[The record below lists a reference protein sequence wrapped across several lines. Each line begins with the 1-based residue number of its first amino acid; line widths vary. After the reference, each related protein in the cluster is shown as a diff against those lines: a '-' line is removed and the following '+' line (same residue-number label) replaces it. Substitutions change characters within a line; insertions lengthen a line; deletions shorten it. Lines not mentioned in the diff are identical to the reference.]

1 MELIKCSGAHLAEVT
16 ALYHRTVKYLEE
28 NINYPKWS
36 AAHPSDE
43 GIAQAFSAGTQYMC
57 VENGKALGAVV
68 LNDNPEGYYEAG
80 EWSRDLQPGEFLVIH
95 ALAVDPEC
103 ARKGVGRF
111 MTEQC
116 IALAEKGG
124 FRAVR
129 LDVVPGNE
137 PAGQLYKNAGFTFA
151 GTKDLRRNIEKV
163 PVFDLYE
170 INLG

>member
-1 MELIKCSGAHLAEVT
+1 MELIKCSGAQLAEVT

-43 GIAQAFSAGTQYMC
+43 GIAQAVSAGTQYIC
-57 VENGKALGAVV
+57 IENGKALGAAV
-68 LNDNPEGYYEAG
+68 LNEDPEGYYEAG

-95 ALAVDPEC
+95 MLAVDPGF
-103 ARKGVGRF
+103 ARQGVAKF
-111 MTEQC
+111 MVEQC

-129 LDVVPGNE
+129 LDVVPGNA
-137 PAGQLYKNAGFTFA
+137 PAERLYKKAGFTFA
-151 GTKDLRRNIEKV
+151 GTKDLRRNIKEV